1 MSIYY
6 LKEEKMKN
14 YTLYLIRHGITQGNL
29 EGRYIGLTDLPLCD
43 EGFYAVTRLAHEHLY
58 PDVQKVYSSPLKR
71 CLETVDII
79 YPDRYVK
86 EIDNI
91 AECDFGEWENKTAA
105 ELEGLPEYAQ
115 WLKGGYESSA
125 PGGETMEEFTLRC
138 LDGLEEIFKDMIHDE
153 VTRAAV
159 VTHAGV
165 IMNLCANYGLPKGRP
180 ADFAIGQGECIQIAL
195 STFMWQHGPVFEIV
209 GRVV

>member
-1 MSIYY
+1 
-6 LKEEKMKN
+6 MKN

-29 EGRYIGLTDLPLCD
+29 DGRYIGLTDLPLCD
-43 EGFYAVTRLAHEHLY
+43 EGYYAITRYAHEHLY

-71 CLETVDII
+71 CLETADII
-79 YPDRYVK
+79 YPDRYIK

-105 ELEGLPEYAQ
+105 ELEGLPEYSE
-115 WLKGGYESSA
+115 WLKGGFDKSA

-138 LDGLEEIFKDMIHDE
+138 LDGLEEVFKDMMHDQ
-153 VTRAAV
+153 VTRAAMI
-159 VTHAGV
+159 THGGV

-209 GRVV
+209 GKIV